1 MQTYDPSHPLLGLH
15 IPKCAGSSM
24 KQVLRGWFGRQI
36 HWHYFDEV
44 RNRPPR
50 VCRPSLFHHLRRRLT
65 GRGVCIYGHFNRTRG
80 FGVEDYYPNAQQFFT
95 IVRDPLATV
104 QSQYF
109 AAKRL
114 GARRIRQGKPAPI
127 AECYTSVDA
136 FVAAEVGQPYFTNY
150 LPGPITLDNYVEIF
164 ESRFIYVGVAEDLQT
179 AVDQLA
185 ARLGFASVSVPHVNV
200 SRHDE
205 TLDPALA
212 AEFVASRPLEYA
224 IYHYALEHCRD
235 APST

>member
-1 MQTYDPSHPLLGLH
+1 
-15 IPKCAGSSM
+15 M
-24 KQVLRGWFGRQI
+24 KQVLRGWFGRQL
-36 HWHYFDEV
+36 HWHYFDEK
-44 RNRPPR
+44 RNRLPHGF
-50 VCRPSLFHHLRRRLT
+50 RPSLFYHLRNRLT
-65 GRGVCIYGHFNRTRG
+65 GREVCIYGHFNRMRG
-80 FGVEDYYPNAQQFFT
+80 FGIEDYYPNAQQFFT

-114 GARRIRQGKPAPI
+114 GVRRIRRGKPVPI
-127 AECYTSVDA
+127 AERYTSVDA
-136 FVAAEVGQPYFTNY
+136 FVAARVGRPYFTNY
-150 LPGPITLDNYVEIF
+150 LPGPMTLDNYVEIF
-164 ESRFIYVGVAEDLQT
+164 ESQFVYVGIAEDLQT

-185 ARLGFASVSVPHVNV
+185 VWLGFASVSVPHVNP

-224 IYHYALEHCRD
+224 IYHYALEHYRD
-235 APST
+235 VSST